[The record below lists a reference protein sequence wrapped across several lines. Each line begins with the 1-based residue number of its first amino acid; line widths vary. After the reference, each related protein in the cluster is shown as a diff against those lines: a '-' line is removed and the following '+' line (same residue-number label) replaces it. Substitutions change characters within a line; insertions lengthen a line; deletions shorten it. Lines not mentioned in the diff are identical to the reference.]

1 MTQFHTRIIFLLSFS
16 FQISSSVEILQPGQ
30 SIQFNEIKGSCVH
43 QVTVRYTSNN
53 PDSYVQY
60 EHNNQRQSRQ
70 AVVTAVNVCLAPD
83 RLSTTVIEVGQD
95 LLSSNSHQNHTLQL
109 NNSSRAS
116 VIPIQAC
123 NQAHTQEQINS
134 SFFTSC
140 FCCFGS
146 TD

>member
-1 MTQFHTRIIFLLSFS
+1 M
-16 FQISSSVEILQPGQ
+16 
-30 SIQFNEIKGSCVH
+30 H

-60 EHNNQRQSRQ
+60 EHNNQRRSRQ
-70 AVVTAVNVCLAPD
+70 AVVTAANVCLAPD
-83 RLSTTVIEVGQD
+83 RLSTTVIEIGPD
-95 LLSSNSHQNHTLQL
+95 LLSNNSHQNHTLQL
-109 NNSSRAS
+109 NNSSRGS
-116 VIPIQAC
+116 VIPIQAY